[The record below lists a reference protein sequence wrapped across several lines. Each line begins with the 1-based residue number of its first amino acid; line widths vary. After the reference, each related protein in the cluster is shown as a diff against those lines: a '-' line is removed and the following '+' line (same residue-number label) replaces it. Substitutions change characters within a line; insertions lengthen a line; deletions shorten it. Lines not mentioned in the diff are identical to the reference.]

1 MPVEKKV
8 GGDFLNNDILY
19 CRTHGLM
26 SSGAPGTETTG
37 PRMVGT
43 VLGAVFS
50 SNKVTATEL
59 PPHVLVPHEEV
70 A

>member
-1 MPVEKKV
+1 
-8 GGDFLNNDILY
+8 
-19 CRTHGLM
+19 M

-37 PRMVGT
+37 PELVGT

-50 SNKVTATEL
+50 SYKVTATEL
-59 PPHVLVPHEEV
+59 PLHVLVPHEEV